1 MWFLPLLIIGAIV
14 IAASRSPRAAQL
26 ALPPPAAGALP
37 PHDLLPAY
45 APYSL
50 SPLALPERVPGPIE
64 VLDEC
69 VMTGQVP
76 PPPVIICAI
85 AEAESIGRDD
95 IATDIVNTFVA
106 PVVQARNAQ
115 PNPWAARDRA
125 VPYERGSCAPLP
137 ASPRGSCSPRATYD
151 RGSCAP
157 KSRSPRA
164 ASYQALAPMPASP
177 RMPRMPATPAVPPLA
192 PRATPSPFPATDEEI
207 RAMLNEDPE
216 KFFALAT
223 SPGAAMP
230 PPSAPAASSTLPFDR
245 TPGADALAEQ
255 LLLMP
260 GHAST
265 GVVLVD
271 PASGTE
277 VFEVRWLRG
286 YPIPSLP
293 RMIDGRPVQL
303 VVVDNLPTT
312 QPAPEPESVEPTGLH
327 PEPSTGLHPEIVAQM
342 QEAAGLPEAADQTR
356 AMALGSPIAS
366 ISDDAWRQ
374 FVMCLARE
382 APTYQSSR
390 HVGQYHQ
397 RRDRLIDLNIDPA
410 AILGSA
416 EAQRMALDADLVDAH
431 HHAVGGDLVD
441 YVGRSVVIPGQVE
454 PVTITLSGLL
464 GVIQCAGLE
473 GAVGWLEKPSDRKR
487 YPNTTQVFT
496 RTNGVF

>member
-14 IAASRSPRAAQL
+14 IAASRSPRATQL

-37 PHDLLPAY
+37 PYDLLPAY
-45 APYSL
+45 APY
-50 SPLALPERVPGPIE
+50 ALPESAPGPID

-95 IATDIVNTFVA
+95 IADDIVRTFVA
-106 PVVQARNAQ
+106 PTVQAHQYAELAQ
-115 PNPWAARDRA
+115 PTYAARPARDRA

-137 ASPRGSCSPRATYD
+137 ASPRGSCSPRATPRSVYE

-164 ASYQALAPMPASP
+164 ASYQARAPMPARSP
-177 RMPRMPATPAVPPLA
+177 MPAMPPLA
-192 PRATPSPFPATDEEI
+192 PRGTPSPFPTTDEEI
-207 RAMLNEDPE
+207 RAMLNADPE

-223 SPGAAMP
+223 HPGAAVP
-230 PPSAPAASSTLPFDR
+230 PLVPAAAPSPPFAR

-255 LLLMP
+255 LLQMP

-265 GVVLVD
+265 GVVLAD

-286 YPIPSLP
+286 YPIPALP

-303 VVVDNLPTT
+303 VVVENLPTT
-312 QPAPEPESVEPTGLH
+312 QPAPEPEVAEPAGLH
-327 PEPSTGLHPEIVAQM
+327 PETPTGLHPEIVAQM
-342 QEAAGLPEAADQTR
+342 QEDAGLHEAADQTR
-356 AMALGSPIAS
+356 AIAPGSPIAG

-382 APTYQSSR
+382 ESTFNSSR
-390 HVGQYHQ
+390 HVGQYRQ
-397 RRDRLIDLNIDPA
+397 RRERLADLDIDPEE
-410 AILGSA
+410 ILGSA

-431 HHAVGGDLVD
+431 HHAVGGGLVD
-441 YVGRSVVIPGQVE
+441 YVGRAVVIPGQAE

-464 GVIQCAGLE
+464 GVIQCAGLD
-473 GAVGWLEKPSDRKR
+473 GAVGWLEKSGDRKR
-487 YPNTTQVFT
+487 YPHTTQVFT

>member
-1 MWFLPLLIIGAIV
+1 VWFLPLLIIGAIV

-26 ALPPPAAGALP
+26 ALPPPATGALP
-37 PHDLLPAY
+37 PYDLLPAY

-50 SPLALPERVPGPIE
+50 PPLALPEPAPGPID

-95 IATDIVNTFVA
+95 IAEDIVRTFVA
-106 PVVQARNAQ
+106 PTVQAHQYAELAQ
-115 PNPWAARDRA
+115 PYAARSRARA

-164 ASYQALAPMPASP
+164 APYQARAPMPTSP
-177 RMPRMPATPAVPPLA
+177 RMPRMPATPAMSPPA
-192 PRATPSPFPATDEEI
+192 PRATPSPFPTTDEEI

-223 SPGAAMP
+223 SPGAAVP
-230 PPSAPAASSTLPFDR
+230 PPPAPAADPA
-245 TPGADALAEQ
+245 TPGADALADQ
-255 LLLMP
+255 LIQTP

-271 PASGTE
+271 PERGTE

-303 VVVDNLPTT
+303 VVVDNLPTP
-312 QPAPEPESVEPTGLH
+312 QAAPESEQPVGLH
-327 PEPSTGLHPEIVAQM
+327 PETPTGLHPEIVAQM
-342 QEAAGLPEAADQTR
+342 QEDAGLHEAADQTR
-356 AMALGSPIAS
+356 AIAPGSPIAG

-382 APTYQSSR
+382 APTFNSSR
-390 HVGQYHQ
+390 HVGQYRQ
-397 RRDRLIDLNIDPA
+397 RRERLADLDIDPA
-410 AILGSA
+410 EILGSA

-431 HHAVGGDLVD
+431 DHAVGGGLVD
-441 YVGRSVVIPGQVE
+441 FVGRSVVIPGQAE

-464 GVIQCAGLE
+464 GVIQCAGLD
-473 GAVGWLEKPSDRKR
+473 GAVGWLEKSGDRKR
-487 YPNTTQVFT
+487 YPHTTQVFT
-496 RTNGVF
+496 RTNGVY